1 MSQEKIIFNVDLN
14 TEPSEQAMLRFMDSL
29 KDLEK
34 QSEKTGK
41 VLDDIPDSLKDQI
54 PLIDR
59 LKLKEKELREARD
72 KSLNIKDIRN
82 YNEELRKTQ
91 KELQNLGKESGK
103 AGSSLA
109 DMFKNGLAA
118 FGGFAAGQAAAGAL
132 QSGFQ
137 GLVDREQIETSFEV
151 IIGSSEKAKASLASL
166 TEFAKTTPFELPQVQ
181 QAARSLLAFGISAEE
196 LEPTLRKLGDVAA
209 GTNTP
214 INELAEIFGKAK
226 VQGRLF
232 MEDINQ
238 LTGRG
243 INVRTP
249 IMEMLGLKTGEEFNK
264 AVEEGKVGFEQLSQA
279 FQKLSGEGGQFFG
292 LMEKQSQTLGGQ
304 LSNLKDEFQGVLV
317 ESLEPLMPVFKD
329 IVALL
334 ILTVKG
340 FGELAEALV
349 NLPKFINENRTA
361 LGLLAAGIVALDFA
375 MAGTARSMVTLTLA
389 KRAWTAGTVL
399 ATSATRALTL
409 ALVTNPFIAVATA
422 LTAVV
427 VGIIAYKNSID
438 EATLT
443 QEEFNEKTKEV
454 SASIDRQA
462 NESVAN
468 EISKLNELVAKI
480 KDTNLSQKER
490 QAALD
495 ELQSKYP
502 SYFQN
507 IDLENLKISELDAAY
522 KKLAESILKSA
533 RQRIA
538 TEKMRKEIEQLTS
551 ATMNY
556 ESAIGKTKVDSDMFG
571 PVDAS
576 VFEEESKQQLNSLKK
591 LSGEALK
598 LNQTFFELQAM
609 AIQENEKN
617 GELSAKT
624 LARIQLL
631 QQKALNVSNQL
642 KSLLEDGNI
651 EKTTQAYQEGIKLA
665 ESLVNLSATFGNAD
679 LFIEANTESLA
690 KNAVSLGA
698 ASKAQ
703 KTLRTDINITKEEIN
718 SQSDALEKLNNSIL
732 DNVANLERDLANQSR
747 VSSSSPLEQ
756 IIFGSEGDMEKTL
769 NKIRNQTE
777 DAVNKIAK
785 DLEEKQNKLQEKLAD
800 LQKNRSQYEPAAF
813 EKAVKEV
820 NDNIAALNR
829 QSVELQ
835 TDALALGSQAEDNAL
850 RENYLKRAIE
860 LNNFANKLNAELD
873 KENIDLAKQRLDAIN
888 NLLKQSVSDK
898 GGIEQ
903 VFSELSGVTIKQF
916 NEGIGRTNLEL
927 ESSESK
933 IRELQG
939 KLSNMEPGAERT
951 SLEAQLGAEIAR
963 RNKLKNDILKIELSK
978 VDALEKL
985 KLEEKDR
992 LDKIDEDLFKKEQER
1007 IARQGQVIQ
1016 EIFQTAYSGSSGS
1029 QFADKI
1035 RQDLFKIGDAL
1046 FEILGFQAN
1055 TEIEMFRKKEAEKL
1069 KIQAEYTKQRL
1080 QLELAAA
1087 KGEGDENKINT
1098 ISEQLAGIDAQI
1110 SGYDN
1115 LAKSME
1121 RLISKKKEGALTEQE
1136 QAEQTQNYI
1145 NLAAQ
1150 GIQMGLDLARGL
1162 SQIQSQQ
1169 LAQSI
1174 ANQTRQVEQARSSAA
1189 EGRAELLQENEKV
1202 LNELRE
1208 QERSAAEQRINIA
1221 MAEMAAKSLVAIA
1234 TAAAQGG
1241 VAAAITIPIVIASM
1255 LAGFAIMKE
1264 QAKAQGSGL
1273 SSGFRYGGYTGDVG
1287 VDNVAGVVHG
1297 REFVFT
1303 AEQTRANR
1311 DIFESIHK
1319 GSLDLRSEL
1328 NKARML
1334 EDLLDNQLV
1343 FKRDMSNFMFDKVG
1357 SYSDNSALLERLENL
1372 EKAIKQQDR
1381 LAVSINEKGIYAI
1394 TSKIEYD
1401 NQRLRSISK

>member
-1 MSQEKIIFNVDLN
+1 
-14 TEPSEQAMLRFMDSL
+14 MLRFMESL

-41 VLDDIPDSLKDQI
+41 VLDDIPDALKDQVPI
-54 PLIDR
+54 IDK
-59 LKLKEKELREARD
+59 LKGKEKELKAVTD
-72 KSLNIKDIRN
+72 KTFDTKGIKD
-82 YNEELRKTQ
+82 YNQELKQTQ
-91 KELQNLGKESGK
+91 KELQNLSKESSK
-103 AGSSLA
+103 AGASLS
-109 DMFKNGLAA
+109 DIFKSGLAA
-118 FGGFAAGQAAAGAL
+118 FGGFAAGQAAASAL

-137 GLVDREQIETSFEV
+137 GLIDREQIQTSFEV
-151 IIGSSEKAKASLASL
+151 IIGSSEKAKESLASL

-181 QAARSLLAFGISAEE
+181 QAARSLLAFGVSAEE

-264 AVEEGKVGFEQLSQA
+264 AVEEGKVGFEQLSLA

-329 IVALL
+329 IVAIL
-334 ILTVKG
+334 ILAVKG
-340 FGELAEALV
+340 FGEFAQAIV
-349 NLPKFINENRTA
+349 NLPKFIEENRTA
-361 LGLLAAGIVALDFA
+361 LGLLAAGLIALDFA
-375 MAGTARSMVTLTLA
+375 MAGTAKSMVTLTLA
-389 KRAWTAGTVL
+389 KRAWTTATTV
-399 ATSATRALTL
+399 ATAATRALTL

-427 VGIIAYKNSID
+427 VGIIAYKKSID
-438 EATLT
+438 DATLT

-462 NESVAN
+462 NEAVAN

-502 SYFQN
+502 GYFQN

-538 TEKMRKEIEQLTS
+538 TERMRKQMDELVESTLAYQNASKDLKVNKEIFGKDIYIRSE
-551 ATMNY
+551 
-556 ESAIGKTKVDSDMFG
+556 ESLKAQ
-571 PVDAS
+571 VDA
-576 VFEEESKQQLNSLKK
+576 LKK
-591 LSGEALK
+591 LSKEAFD
-598 LNQTFFELQAM
+598 LNQTFFELRER
-609 AIQENEKN
+609 AIKENETATGLT
-617 GELSAKT
+617 GET
-624 LARIQLL
+624 LDKINQL
-631 QQKALNVSNQL
+631 QQKARVVSNQL
-642 KSLLEDGNI
+642 YLLLEKGNI
-651 EKTTQAYQEGIKLA
+651 EETTSAYKEGLKLA
-665 ESLVNLSATFGNAD
+665 ESLRNISATFGSAD
-679 LFIEANTESLA
+679 LFVKSNTESLA
-690 KNAVSLGA
+690 KNTVGLAAV
-698 ASKAQ
+698 SKAQ

-718 SQSDALEKLNNSIL
+718 SQSEALANLNRSIL
-732 DNVANLERDLANQSR
+732 DNVANLEKELGNQSR

-756 IIFGSEGDMEKTL
+756 IIFGSEGDLEKTL

-785 DLEEKQNKLQEKLAD
+785 DLEEKQNKLKEKLAD

-813 EKAVKEV
+813 EKAVKEI
-820 NDNIAALNR
+820 NDNIAAINR
-829 QSVELQ
+829 QAVELQ
-835 TDALALGSQAEDNAL
+835 TEALALGSQAEDNAL

-873 KENIDLAKQRLDAIN
+873 RENLDLAKQRLDAIN

-903 VFSELSGVTIKQF
+903 VFSELAEVTVKQF
-916 NEGIGRTNLEL
+916 DEGIARMNLEL
-927 ESSESK
+927 ETSESR

-939 KLSNMEPGAERT
+939 KLSNMGPGAERT
-951 SLEAQLGAEIAR
+951 SLEAQLGAEIAQ

-985 KLEEKDR
+985 KLEAKDR
-992 LDKIDEDLFKKEQER
+992 LDKIDEDSFRKEQER
-1007 IARQGQVIQ
+1007 IARQNQAIQ
-1016 EIFQTAYSGSSGS
+1016 EIFQSAYGGSSGS

-1035 RQDLFKIGDAL
+1035 RQDLFKLGDAL
-1046 FEILGFQAN
+1046 FKILSFQAN
-1055 TEIEMFRKKEAEKL
+1055 TEVEMFRKKEAEKL
-1069 KIQAEYTKQRL
+1069 KIQAEYTRKR
-1080 QLELAAA
+1080 LELELSAA
-1087 KGEGDENKINT
+1087 KGEGDQNKIDT
-1098 ISEQLAGIDAQI
+1098 ISKQLAGIDAQI

-1121 RLISKKKEGALTEQE
+1121 RLINKKKEGALTDAE

-1150 GIQMGLDLARGL
+1150 GIQMGLDLATGL
-1162 SQIQSQQ
+1162 NQIHAQQ

-1174 ANQTRQVEQARSSAA
+1174 ANQTRQVEEAKRMAS

-1202 LNELRE
+1202 LSELRE
-1208 QERSAAEQRINIA
+1208 QERAAAEQRINLA
-1221 MAEMAAKSLVAIA
+1221 LAEMAAKSLVAIA

-1273 SSGFRYGGYTGDVG
+1273 MSGFRKGGYTGDVG
-1287 VDNVAGVVHG
+1287 VDSVAGVVHG

-1303 AEQTRANR
+1303 AEQTRSNR
-1311 DIFESIHK
+1311 DIFESVYK
-1319 GSLDLRSEL
+1319 GDLDLRSEL

-1334 EDLLDNQLV
+1334 DELVANQLV
-1343 FKRDMSNFMFDKVG
+1343 FKRDMSNFIFDKMP
-1357 SYSDNSALLERLENL
+1357 SYSDNSELLQRLENL
-1372 EKAIKQQDR
+1372 EKAIKEQDR
-1381 LAVSINEKGIYAI
+1381 LRVSISEKGIYAI

-1401 NQRLRSISK
+1401 NQRVRAISK